1 MRRLVLPAAIVALLL
16 VVLLLVASALARP
29 AALPAA
35 AGQMRVEQVDP
46 SAYPEITL
54 YVSALDDAGNPQL
67 GLASDDFT
75 LTEDGAPVELSAFGG
90 AGGEAVTSVLVVD
103 RSGSMDD
110 DGKLDGARDAAS
122 AFVDLMR
129 PGDQAALI
137 GFSSSSDIETLS
149 DFTSE
154 QEELQAAIN
163 RLRPS
168 GGTAL
173 YDAVVA
179 GVEQLRA
186 QGGRKLLLVLTDG
199 QDCSVPFDNC
209 PDAEGSRSTLSEAI
223 AYAQAA
229 GQPVAVVGL
238 GAADGINEVVLQQL
252 ADETGGR
259 YLYAPQAGELA
270 GLYTDLAAAVQREY
284 RLSYISPRPF
294 YDGTR
299 RDIRVSVGGVEA
311 AGGYTERHLIN
322 VVSSPL
328 VGVALLVPL
337 AGLLLLPVALR
348 RRAQGRVPAPLV
360 GSYQPDGA
368 APILVTS
375 SGPATVPAT
384 DPTTIVADVRRCAS
398 CATPLRASARFCSR
412 CGAAQE

>member
-1 MRRLVLPAAIVALLL
+1 
-16 VVLLLVASALARP
+16 
-29 AALPAA
+29 
-35 AGQMRVEQVDP
+35 
-46 SAYPEITL
+46 
-54 YVSALDDAGNPQL
+54 
-67 GLASDDFT
+67 
-75 LTEDGAPVELSAFGG
+75 
-90 AGGEAVTSVLVVD
+90 
-103 RSGSMDD
+103 
-110 DGKLDGARDAAS
+110 
-122 AFVDLMR
+122 
-129 PGDQAALI
+129 
-137 GFSSSSDIETLS
+137 
-149 DFTSE
+149 
-154 QEELQAAIN
+154 
-163 RLRPS
+163 
-168 GGTAL
+168 
-173 YDAVVA
+173 
-179 GVEQLRA
+179 
-186 QGGRKLLLVLTDG
+186 
-199 QDCSVPFDNC
+199 
-209 PDAEGSRSTLSEAI
+209 
-223 AYAQAA
+223 
-229 GQPVAVVGL
+229 
-238 GAADGINEVVLQQL
+238 VLQQL